1 MAQVPPTSLEQTA
14 RVIADSAE
22 IAHGLA
28 AVSAQQREP
37 DHVELFLRVA
47 REAEARVERLREL
60 DAQIRATR
68 PTT

>member
-28 AVSAQQREP
+28 AVSEQQGEP
-37 DHVELFLRVA
+37 DHVELFTRVA
-47 REAEARVERLREL
+47 R
-60 DAQIRATR
+60 DSTR
-68 PTT
+68 SSEPQTEPQRHPGLT